1 MKGQRTDVRQEE
13 SKDGYEG
20 RREGCVGRNK
30 VTMEGRKEGRNYLF
44 VFCKAGS
51 FFRRHERLVFAVRH
65 ECAAC
70 AEHTVIVVENFRQ

>member
-1 MKGQRTDVRQEE
+1 MKEQRTDVRQED
-13 SKDGYEG
+13 SKDGNEG

-30 VTMEGRKEGRNYLF
+30 DTMEGRKEGRNYLF

-70 AEHTVIVVENFRQ
+70 VELTVIVVENSR

>member
-1 MKGQRTDVRQEE
+1 MKEQRTDVRQED
-13 SKDGYEG
+13 SKDGNEG

-30 VTMEGRKEGRNYLF
+30 DTMEGRKEGRNYLF

-70 AEHTVIVVENFRQ
+70 VELTVIDVENSRQ